1 MFIAICVTMWLVFVM
16 AKGFPIFEP
25 FNIHEDGAIAQRW
38 RRWIKLLKNLFFAA
52 AISYKKGQRAL
63 LL

>member
-1 MFIAICVTMWLVFVM
+1 MFIAICVTMWLIFVI
-16 AKGFPIFEP
+16 AKAFPIFEP

-38 RRWIKLLKNLFFAA
+38 HRWIKLLKNLFFAA
-52 AISYKKGQRAL
+52 AISDKKGQRAL